1 MNYLTFSFSL
11 LLLFACS
18 KKTEPIEVITTSQN
32 SNSESLIQAISII
45 DENNVWVSGHK
56 GTYAHTTDGGKNW
69 MSSVVPNADTL
80 QFRDIHAFSN
90 NEVIL
95 MSAGTG
101 TLSQIRKTINGGKS
115 WKITYMMTYSTGF
128 LNSIEFWDDQNGLAF
143 GDAVEGE
150 LFVLK
155 TTDGGDTWERVDPV
169 KLPAALGSEGG
180 FAASGTCIAVKGK
193 GKAWIGTGAG
203 ERPRVIYTTDYGESW
218 EESATPIVSGEAA
231 GIASIN
237 FWDEENGFISGGD
250 LSVPDEY
257 YYNVGF
263 TTNGGKTWSLAEH
276 PVLKG
281 SVYGN
286 GVATFKDQEI
296 VFVSGPKGIDYS
308 NDFGTTWTSIDTAN
322 YWAVKFSENGVGWAT
337 GTDGKILKISLQ

>member
-1 MNYLTFSFSL
+1 MKYLFLTFALAL
-11 LLLFACS
+11 LCACNENPVTVKVS
-18 KKTEPIEVITTSQN
+18 TAPQN
-32 SNSESLIQAISII
+32 SDTKSLIQAISIL

-56 GTYAHTTDGGKNW
+56 GTYANTTDGGKTW
-69 MSSVVPNADTL
+69 QSSVVPNADTL
-80 QFRDIHAFSN
+80 QFRDIHAFN
-90 NEVIL
+90 NQEVIL

-101 TLSQIRKTINGGKS
+101 IQSQIRKTIDGGKS
-115 WKITYMMTYSTGF
+115 WKITYVMTYSTGF
-128 LNSIEFWDDQNGLAF
+128 LNTIEFWDSQNGLAF
-143 GDAVEGE
+143 GDAIDGE

-155 TTDGGDTWERVDPV
+155 TTDGGESWNRIDPK

-203 ERPRVIYTTDYGESW
+203 ERPRVIYTTDYGDSW
-218 EESATPIVSGEAA
+218 QEAATPILSGEAA

-237 FWDEENGFISGGD
+237 FWDEKNGFISGGD

-281 SVYGN
+281 SIYGN
-286 GVATFKDQEI
+286 GVTTFKDQNF

-308 NDFGTTWTSIDTAN
+308 SDFGTTWTSLDTAN
-322 YWAVKFSENGVGWAT
+322 YWAVKLTGNGVGWAT